1 MQKEEVSGACEYTEL
16 ENKGYNN
23 EEKNWVDSNVN
34 LCSTCI
40 FFARITY

>member
-1 MQKEEVSGACEYTEL
+1 MQKEEVSSACECTEF

-23 EEKNWVDSNVN
+23 EEKNSVDSNLN